1 MRLSEW
7 CARAPHRD
15 AMAAKVLTAIESTLV
30 VLDAETDPHC
40 WVVWGDDPSSRYM
53 VLVPT
58 AAGLLQIGVRVNVPL
73 EGPRSGGKLIRWSR
87 VQLGELAVEQQD
99 GHRLVT
105 FQIETYVIHGADAD
119 ADEVAVFAL
128 GLFAAVDGR
137 TAIFTSAS
145 PLSTARKPVKPA
157 SRLSSPKEESR

>member
-73 EGPRSGGKLIRWSR
+73 EGPRSGGTGPS
-87 VQLGELAVEQQD
+87 G
-99 GHRLVT
+99 
-105 FQIETYVIHGADAD
+105 
-119 ADEVAVFAL
+119 
-128 GLFAAVDGR
+128 
-137 TAIFTSAS
+137 
-145 PLSTARKPVKPA
+145 
-157 SRLSSPKEESR
+157 